1 MTTQITTTTVS
12 QFTLHD
18 LSEAQFSDLSTINQ
32 DDLYLTP
39 DNSVTS
45 DDITTIVKCTQSEY
59 EAITTKDANTFY
71 VVVADPVSNNS

>member
-45 DDITTIVKCTQSEY
+45 DDIRQIVPTTQAEY
-59 EAITTKDANTFY
+59 DSITPDAHTLY
-71 VVVADPVSNNS
+71 IITDAS

>member
-1 MTTQITTTTVS
+1 MTTQITTTPVS

-45 DDITTIVKCTQSEY
+45 DDITTIVKRTQSEY
-59 EAITTKDANTFY
+59 DAITTKDAHTLY
-71 VVVADPVSNNS
+71 IVVADPVSNNS